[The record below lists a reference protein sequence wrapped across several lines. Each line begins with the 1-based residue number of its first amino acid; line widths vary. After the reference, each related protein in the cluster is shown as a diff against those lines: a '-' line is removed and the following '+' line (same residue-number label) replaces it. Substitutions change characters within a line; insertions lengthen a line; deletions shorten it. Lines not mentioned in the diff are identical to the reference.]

1 MRSLL
6 RFLGLWRVVY
16 QRLVSESTLSFSL
29 LLGWVAFVA
38 LLAAIPMYTDAVNQ
52 KSLSRELAGMSS
64 ATRPAYGF
72 HFRYVGGSGPG
83 APWNEYDAAR
93 QYLADAGPERLG
105 LSLQVSMHYAK
116 SDLWQ
121 VFPSGS
127 QYTGR
132 EMLERLNLGFVRD
145 LEQKAQ
151 IVEGGL
157 PGAFSSLDAP
167 LEVLASQELASEIG
181 LQVGDELT
189 LFSPLATFPD
199 GSQRRAEIDVRV
211 AGFWVA
217 ADSSDPFWY
226 ISPASFANSLLLP
239 EQTYATLAASGDLP
253 QALYNVGWYQAYDG
267 SQVRAEDVPGVLRR
281 IGAVQAKVGTLL
293 PGTGLAVSPISALLR
308 YRRAASTQ
316 ALQLFVFLVPFI
328 GLVIYFIMTVA
339 SGAVDRQR
347 LEIAQL
353 KSRGATTSQVFG
365 IYVLQAL
372 LVGAIAFLLG
382 PPIGRLIAQAIGA
395 TYGFLSFAAREEL
408 NVAIT
413 GISLRYAAIG
423 VGVAALATVLPS
435 IGASRLTVVG
445 ARRESARNDRA
456 PFWQRAYLDLLLMGI
471 AAYGYYL
478 LRNQGYLVTLQS
490 GQETTPY
497 SNPLLFVAPAVFV
510 TGVGLFAVRVFP
522 AIMRLPAWLSAQ
534 TTSVSWLLAL
544 RNLTR
549 TSASQVGLLL
559 ILVLT
564 TALGTFTASA
574 ARTMDNNTISQIRY
588 RIGSDLYLREGVG
601 LQELASADPEDEAIE
616 IWAILPV
623 HDHLKAEGLE
633 AVARVGTF
641 PARVRSAGTVLEGRL
656 YGIDRMDFPDV
667 GFFREDFARQTL
679 GDLMN
684 ALALNRDG
692 IIVSEEVLSQS
703 GLQVGDVIPLGG
715 LDPMGSATSPF
726 TIVGT
731 VRYFPTAYP
740 SEGHVFVANLDYIF
754 EQLGGEVPYNVWSSV
769 APGADAET
777 IVSDLEELGYKVLG
791 FEDAQATIAEAQRNP
806 ERTGLF
812 GFLSIGFIITIGLS
826 MLAQIIHALLSFR
839 RRFILFGMVRAIG
852 LSKGQ
857 LALSLGS
864 ELALMTTIGIGLGLY
879 VGLVASHV
887 FVPFLQMGYSE
898 AELVPPFVVTIAWAD
913 VAKAVAAMLITSL
926 VTNAGVIAFLSRIRM
941 FEALKMG
948 EALT

>member
-16 QRLVSESTLSFSL
+16 QRLIAESALSFSL
-29 LLGWVAFVA
+29 LLGWIAFVA

-52 KSLSRELAGMSS
+52 QRLSRELAGQSS
-64 ATRPAYGF
+64 ATRPAYSF

-93 QYLADAGPERLG
+93 QYMASAGPQELG
-105 LSLQVSMHYAK
+105 LPLQVSMHYAK

-127 QYTGR
+127 QYTAR

-145 LEQKAQ
+145 LSQKTE
-151 IVEGGL
+151 IVEGSF
-157 PGAFSSLDAP
+157 PSPSSGLDAP
-167 LEVLASQELASEIG
+167 LEVLASQELAGEIG

-189 LFSPLATFPD
+189 LFTPLAKYPD
-199 GSQRRAEIDVRV
+199 GSQHRAEINVRV
-211 AGFWVA
+211 TGFWVA
-217 ADSSDPFWY
+217 NDPTDLFWY
-226 ISPASFANSLLLP
+226 ISPSSFANTLLLP
-239 EQTYATLAASGDLP
+239 EETYASLAASGQLP

-267 SQVRAEDVPGVLRR
+267 SRVRAEDVKGILRR
-281 IGAVQAKVGTLL
+281 IAAVQSKISTLL
-293 PGTGLAVSPISALLR
+293 PGTGLAISPVSALLR
-308 YRRAASTQ
+308 YQRAANTQ

-328 GLVIYFIMTVA
+328 GLVIYFIITVA
-339 SGAVDRQR
+339 GGAVDRQR

-372 LVGAIAFLLG
+372 LIGAIAFLLG
-382 PPIGRLIAQAIGA
+382 PPIGRVVAQAIGA
-395 TYGFLSFAAREEL
+395 TYGFLSFTAREEL
-408 NVAIT
+408 NVVIT

-435 IGASRLTVVG
+435 VHASRLTVVG
-445 ARRESARNDRA
+445 ARRETVRNERT
-456 PFWQRAYLDLLLMGI
+456 PFWQRAFLDVLLMGV
-471 AAYGYYL
+471 AAYGYYM
-478 LRNQGYLVTLQS
+478 LRNQGYLVALQN
-490 GQETTPY
+490 GQKTTPY
-497 SNPLLFVAPAVFV
+497 SNPLLFLAPAIFV

-522 AIMRLPAWLSAQ
+522 AIMRLPAWISSQ

-549 TSASQVGLLL
+549 TSTSQVGLLL

-574 ARTMDNNTISQIRY
+574 ARTIDENTISQIRY

-601 LQELASADPEDEAIE
+601 IQELASADPEDEAIKV
-616 IWAILPV
+616 WAILPV

-641 PARVRSAGTVLEGRL
+641 PARVRAGGRVLEGRL
-656 YGIDRMDFPDV
+656 YGIDRLDFPAV
-667 GFFREDFARQTL
+667 GYFRQDFSRQTL
-679 GDLMN
+679 GSLMN
-684 ALALNRDG
+684 ALALHRDG
-692 IIVSEEVLSQS
+692 IIVSENVLSDS
-703 GLQVGDVIPLGG
+703 GLQVGDVIPIAG
-715 LDPMGSATSPF
+715 LDPMSSATSPF

-740 SEGHVFVANLDYIF
+740 SEGDIFVANLDYIF
-754 EQLGGEVPYNVWSSV
+754 EQLGGEVPYNVWSST
-769 APGADAET
+769 APDTDIET
-777 IVSDLEELGYKVLG
+777 ILKDLEELGYKVLG
-791 FEDAQATIAEAQRNP
+791 YEDARAAIAEAQRNP

-812 GFLSIGFIITIGLS
+812 GFLSIGFLITIGLS

-839 RRFILFGMVRAIG
+839 RRFILFGMIRAIG

-857 LALSLGS
+857 LALSLSS
-864 ELALMTTIGIGLGLY
+864 ELALMTTIGIGLGLC
-879 VGLVASHV
+879 VGLVASQV

-898 AELVPPFVVTIAWAD
+898 AALVPPFVVTIAWGD
-913 VAKAVAAMLITSL
+913 VAKAVAAMLVASL
-926 VTNAGVIAFLSRIRM
+926 ATNAGVIAFLLRIRM